1 MRASQ
6 GFQQLPNQ
14 PNTHGFG
21 QGRQLVNSTPNNSVP
36 ILSLSLSDVS
46 AFDESEPAVGL
57 LESQEIHEEA
67 SAFEQTNNL
76 MHSPLPFNNEP
87 AIDEALPDR
96 SSASTDSN
104 KRAIALQEEQ
114 KQED

>member
-1 MRASQ
+1 M
-6 GFQQLPNQ
+6 
-14 PNTHGFG
+14 
-21 QGRQLVNSTPNNSVP
+21 P

-46 AFDESEPAVGL
+46 GLDESEPAAGL
-57 LESQEIHEEA
+57 LESQEIQEEA

-87 AIDEALPDR
+87 AIDEALPNG
-96 SSASTDSN
+96 SSVSTDSY
-104 KRAIALQEEQ
+104 KRATALQEEQ